1 MPNPSPRQ
9 TEEFKKHRYQ
19 PKGAVYSDYPLA
31 DKPTQ
36 VRLAEDITAA
46 VDALGNDKTPW
57 LRRVIT
63 EAAKRE
69 LLGQAT
75 VSEKATPS
83 PQANCLLTRQEAER
97 LGEDLIKQRKS
108 LKKALPILLDA
119 IFGESPPTPADLQSA
134 PEPSNPPGKP

>member
-9 TEEFKKHRYQ
+9 TEEFKKHCYQ

-63 EAAKRE
+63 EAVRKE
-69 LLGQAT
+69 LLSQAQGT
-75 VSEKATPS
+75 VSANEVPS
-83 PQANCLLTRQEAER
+83 PPPA
-97 LGEDLIKQRKS
+97 S
-108 LKKALPILLDA
+108 PPLDA
-119 IFGESPPTPADLQSA
+119 DTLVKVLNEVLAVPRLPAAAKKKLETLLETLSQSQGHL
-134 PEPSNPPGKP
+134 PLG